1 MKSSFLH
8 RSFRFLAVVP
18 AYISLP
24 TLPCLLLASTSS
36 LAATATPTASTQP
49 ASAHSV
55 SSGRKH
61 AVVTPRRK
69 NTAPHMG
76 STEQLEVT
84 RSHTHRYLSSP
95 GTVNVMSGQELRAL
109 RIESPKDIAAFT
121 PGVTAVN
128 ATSGSTPIFS
138 IRGVGLDDYI
148 GTNMGELAFIW
159 MGCWHRIRYSIMA
172 KCSIQKMLRWK
183 KGRKA
188 LIWGVALQVERSIFS
203 L

>member
-55 SSGRKH
+55 SPGRKH

-95 GTVNVMSGQELRAL
+95 STVNVMSG
-109 RIESPKDIAAFT
+109 
-121 PGVTAVN
+121 
-128 ATSGSTPIFS
+128 
-138 IRGVGLDDYI
+138 
-148 GTNMGELAFIW
+148 
-159 MGCWHRIRYSIMA
+159 
-172 KCSIQKMLRWK
+172 
-183 KGRKA
+183 
-188 LIWGVALQVERSIFS
+188 
-203 L
+203 